1 MQSLELPPAGYTIR
15 EAEALLGVSEKY
27 LYKLNQKGEVEGY
40 VDSVGQQRVSREAI
54 YAYIKSLVNR

>member
-1 MQSLELPPAGYTIR
+1 MQSLELLPPGGYTIR

-27 LYKLNQKGEVEGY
+27 LYKLIQRGVIEGY

-54 YAYIKSLVNR
+54 YAYMKSHQ